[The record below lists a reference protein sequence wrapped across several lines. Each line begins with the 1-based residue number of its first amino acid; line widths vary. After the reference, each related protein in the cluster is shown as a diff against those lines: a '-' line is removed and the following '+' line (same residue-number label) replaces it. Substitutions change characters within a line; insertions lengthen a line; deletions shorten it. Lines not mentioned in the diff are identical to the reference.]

1 MQTNKTRADSVKS
14 RPAATNGK
22 NPTTTA
28 VRGATNRRPLTPD
41 QRGRFWVSVGEAI
54 EAAQTGRAS

>member
-41 QRGRFWVSVGEAI
+41 
-54 EAAQTGRAS
+54 RA